1 MKSVRLLLLIPV
13 AAVVLAGCTQQG
25 ASTTATPEAETQD
38 EMMLQDE
45 TSLINPEGDM
55 VQDTGAPTSTSEAV
69 MDEEGNIVVEM
80 GNYSF
85 SPSTMTVKAGDT
97 VKLKLVNK
105 DMMHDFVIDE
115 LDVESN
121 VLEEVG
127 QEEVFEFTVPA
138 SAKGKSYEY
147 YCSVGDHREK
157 GMVGTLIVE

>member
-1 MKSVRLLLLIPV
+1 MKSARLLLLIPV
-13 AAVVLAGCTQQG
+13 AVVVLAGCTKQG
-25 ASTTATPEAETQD
+25 GSTTTATPEAEDMMIQD
-38 EMMLQDE
+38 D
-45 TSLINPEGDM
+45 TSTVSPDGDM
-55 VQDTGAPTSTSEAV
+55 IQDTGAPTASGEGETV

-105 DMMHDFVIDE
+105 DMMHDFMIDE
-115 LDVESN
+115 LDVQSST
-121 VLEEVG
+121 LEEVD
-127 QEEVFEFTVPA
+127 QEEVIEFTVPA

-147 YCSVGDHREK
+147 YCSVGNHRQM